1 MAACLYLCDLE
12 LKMPIK
18 LFPYVHEK
26 FEIQVYKKPK
36 NLRLLRETHISF
48 TGSPRKHP
56 YDPDRVILITDPYSK
71 ITSYYEF
78 KTADISYVEEIMNL
92 VDIDG
97 DIVPMARVW
106 VRKKSIGARASL
118 FIVDDTTV

>member
-1 MAACLYLCDLE
+1 
-12 LKMPIK
+12 MPIK

-78 KTADISYVEEIMNL
+78 KTADISYVEEITNL

-118 FIVDDTTV
+118 FIVDDTTI

>member
-1 MAACLYLCDLE
+1 MAVRPFYCDQE
-12 LKMPIK
+12 SKMPIK

-36 NLRLLRETHISF
+36 NLKLLKETHISF

-56 YDPDRVILITDPYSK
+56 YDPNRVILITDPYSK

-92 VDIDG
+92 VDTDG
-97 DIVPMARVW
+97 DTVPMARIW
-106 VRKKSIGARASL
+106 VRKKSIGARSSL
-118 FIVDDTTV
+118 FIVDDTTI